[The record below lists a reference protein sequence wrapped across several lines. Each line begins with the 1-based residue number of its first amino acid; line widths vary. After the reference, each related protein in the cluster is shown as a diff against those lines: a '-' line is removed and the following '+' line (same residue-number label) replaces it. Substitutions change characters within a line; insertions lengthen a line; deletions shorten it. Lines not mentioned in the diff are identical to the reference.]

1 MKNFIK
7 NLSIKW
13 KILISSFIVLFITIL
28 LSDLISLYTIYNT
41 LLYRTKLKNFADAK
55 YLVSKIKQAIKS
67 RNIKDLQYNLKY
79 YPAKTLKNITIYNNK
94 GFQLF
99 SNNYIFPK
107 VVSLPF
113 KNKKYTSDKYFIK
126 NIYDKK
132 KLIGVAAVSFN
143 TKRESEITNN
153 RIFWAAARFFI
164 IGFIFILVGL
174 ILLNFIVLFII
185 NPLIDLNKNIDKI
198 KNGNYDINIKSE
210 LHDEIGNIINAFNS
224 MALSIKEYITTIE
237 KLAKEKE
244 ELNCMAYIG
253 EMSSMVS
260 HEVKNAVYIIS
271 SANKYI
277 KNEIESNQALELVNI
292 IDNESNRL
300 NNLSVSFM
308 NFAKIGSSELSKIRL
323 NKLILKTLDLLNYEI
338 KQLNIEI
345 NIDLQDNIPQID
357 GNEDMLKQVFI
368 NIIINAIDAT
378 ANITNGKIWILSYFN
393 NNNDTIY
400 LNFEDN
406 GAGIPEDNMKKIFKP
421 FFTTKNSGTGLGL
434 AISYKIINIHKGL
447 IEVKR
452 EKGRTIF
459 SIQFKPSHSNN

>member
-13 KILISSFIVLFITIL
+13 KILISSFIVLFITIF
-28 LSDLISLYTIYNT
+28 LSDIISLFTIYNT
-41 LLYRTKLKNFADAK
+41 LLYRTELKNSADAK
-55 YLVSKIKQAIKS
+55 YLVSKIKHAIIS
-67 RNIKDLQYNLKY
+67 YNIKDLQYNLKY

-99 SNNYIFPK
+99 SNNSIFPK

-113 KNKKYTSDKYFIK
+113 SSKKYTSDKYFIK
-126 NIYDKK
+126 NIYYKK
-132 KLIGVAAVSFN
+132 KLIGVTAVSFN
-143 TKRESEITNN
+143 TKRESEVINK
-153 RIFWAAARFFI
+153 RILWAAARFFV

-210 LHDEIGNIINAFNS
+210 FHDEIGNIINAFNS

-277 KNEIESNQALELVNI
+277 KNEVESNQALELVNI
-292 IDNESNRL
+292 IDKESDRL

-308 NFAKIGSSELSKIRL
+308 NFAKIGGSELSKIRL
-323 NKLILKTLDLLNYEI
+323 NELILKTLDLLNYEI
-338 KQLNIEI
+338 RQLNIEI
-345 NIDLQDNIPQID
+345 NINLQDNIPQID

-378 ANITNGKIWILSYFN
+378 ATIVNGKIWILSYFDN
-393 NNNDTIY
+393 NNNTIH

-406 GAGIPEDNMKKIFKP
+406 GAGIPEDDMKKIFKP

-447 IEVKR
+447 IEAKR
-452 EKGRTIF
+452 EKGKTIF
-459 SIQFKPSHSNN
+459 SIQFKPSCNN

>member
-13 KILISSFIVLFITIL
+13 KILISSFIVLFITIF
-28 LSDLISLYTIYNT
+28 LSDLISLFTIYNT
-41 LLYRTKLKNFADAK
+41 LLYRTELKNYADAK
-55 YLVSKIKQAIKS
+55 NLVSKIKHAIIS
-67 RNIKDLQYNLKY
+67 RNIKDLRYNLKY
-79 YPAKTLKNITIYNNK
+79 YPAKTLKNITIYNNR

-113 KNKKYTSDKYFIK
+113 NDKKYTSDKYFIK

-143 TKRESEITNN
+143 TKRESEIINK
-153 RIFWAAARFFI
+153 RILWAAARFFI
-164 IGFIFILVGL
+164 IGFIFILIGL

-210 LHDEIGNIINAFNS
+210 FHDEIGNIINAFNS
-224 MALSIKEYITTIE
+224 MALSIKEYIITIE

-292 IDNESNRL
+292 IDKESDRL

-308 NFAKIGSSELSKIRL
+308 NFAKIGGSELSKIRL
-323 NKLILKTLDLLNYEI
+323 NELILKTLDLLNYEI

-345 NIDLQDNIPQID
+345 NTDLQDNIPQID

-378 ANITNGKIWILSYFN
+378 ANIANGKIWILSYFD

-434 AISYKIINIHKGL
+434 AISYKIINIHKGV

>member
-459 SIQFKPSHSNN
+459 SIQFKPSCNN